1 MSLTPY
7 RIPIVSELKKQTIYS
22 LLAKGLRTGNRDLVS
37 PRSIQIQTGVV
48 EKAEGSALV
57 RLGNTQ
63 VLVGVKIDVGTPF
76 RDTPDEGVLTVN
88 AEYVPVASPYFEPGP
103 PDENAIE
110 LARVVD
116 RSLREVNAVDRKSL
130 VIREGEKVW
139 VVFVDIYVLDYD
151 GNLYDASML
160 AAMAALMDAKLPDF
174 EELETGE
181 IVVLKDKY
189 QGPLKLNHVVVSTT
203 VAKIGDIYIVDPNLE
218 EEVVSDVRLFV
229 AFDENGRIV
238 GVQKAGP
245 GSIIQSELLKMIDIA
260 RQSSKTY
267 FEALKEAFKD
277 REIPILKK
285 LQGNS

>member
-22 LLAKGLRTGNRDLVS
+22 LLAKGLRTGDRDLVS
-37 PRSIQIQTGVV
+37 PRNIQIETGVI

-63 VLVGVKIDVGTPF
+63 VLVGIKIDVGTPF

-139 VVFVDIYVLDYD
+139 IVFVDIYVLDYD

-160 AAMAALMDAKLPDF
+160 AAMAALIDAKLPDF

-181 IVVLKDKY
+181 IVVLKDRY
-189 QGPLKLNHVVVSTT
+189 QGPLKLNHIVVSTT

-245 GSIIQSELLKMIDIA
+245 GSITQSELLKMIDIA

-277 REIPILKK
+277 KEIPILKS

>member
-1 MSLTPY
+1 VSLTPY

-245 GSIIQSELLKMIDIA
+245 GSITQSELLKMIDIA

>member
-1 MSLTPY
+1 VSLTPY

>member
-22 LLAKGLRTGNRDLVS
+22 LLVKGLRTGNRDLVS

>member
-245 GSIIQSELLKMIDIA
+245 GSITQSELLKMIDIA